1 MKEHVY
7 STQFV
12 LRSTREGE
20 LMEDFYLRLRKILY
34 THTLKLFNNE
44 TEADKLTAPTIT
56 EDNFLKQNVCLSV
69 SRGAFFVKTNEA
81 PLDGNRAF
89 MLITSVP
96 RTNKYF
102 KNASDH
108 SLCTEAIARMF
119 KGPRICGKEC
129 PSLQISVRAWV
140 EYQPFAGFFK
150 TRKLP
155 RCAPALVDLLVNMP
169 DTQLLFWPRLVSS
182 EEIEKVPILKKYPRL
197 IYPVLRNFKT
207 VADAK
212 TLEDFK
218 GHLVDPTRP
227 IPLVVFFGDSA
238 RSLREAKSL
247 AERCWS
253 KCRVWVLKK
262 HVPGLND
269 LLEHSIKEID
279 VRKNFRLG
287 LCRIFF
293 PPSIYRQD
301 DAAQPA
307 YWVPFFNRHHFRKRT
322 TIGLLRFFRF
332 DDRGWISSER
342 DLYLFEYEQ
351 EVGDKLKENSDMRE
365 QVKTLLAERQD
376 LQNVLEDTKKQLT
389 DANLASNEILE
400 ESLSAITIRDDL
412 QQENAKLLTEIATLR
427 GNAGQ
432 IPTRGTVLANPCNGA
447 DPPPDFDTLVWASK
461 RLMTHLAFVPSAWS
475 GMDRKKKNSR
485 FVSELWTMLCSL
497 ENDLVPMLLNPTM
510 KDVPQRYKD
519 KTGYEF
525 IPKDSSDLPPNMEAK
540 RHVEFEGGSWY
551 IGAHIKSGNRDATL
565 LRVYFAFDR
574 ENNRL
579 IVGHVG
585 DHLPSIGTLK
595 NS

>member
-12 LRSTREGE
+12 LRSTREDE

-34 THTLKLFNNE
+34 THTINLFNNE
-44 TEADKLTAPTIT
+44 TEADKLTTPTIT
-56 EDNFLKQNVCLSV
+56 EDTFLKQNVCLSV
-69 SRGAFFVKTNEA
+69 ARDAFFIKTNEA

-108 SLCTEAIARMF
+108 SLCTEVIARMF
-119 KGPRICGKEC
+119 KGPRICGKDH
-129 PSLQISVRAWV
+129 PSLQISVRSWV

-155 RCAPALVDLLVNMP
+155 RCAPDLVDLLAIVP
-169 DTQLLFWPRLVSS
+169 DTQLLFLPRHVSR
-182 EEIEKVPILKKYPRL
+182 EELEKFPILKKYPRL
-197 IYPVLRNFKT
+197 VYPVLRGLKT
-207 VADAK
+207 VTDAK

-227 IPLVVFFGDSA
+227 IPLVVFFGDSS
-238 RSLREAKSL
+238 RSIREAKFLS
-247 AERCWS
+247 ERCWS

-262 HVPGLND
+262 GVSGLAD
-269 LLEHSIKEID
+269 LLEHAIEGID
-279 VRKNFRLG
+279 VQKNFRFG

-293 PPSIYRQD
+293 PPVLYRQD

-307 YWVPFFNRHHFRKRT
+307 YWVPFVNKHHFRKRT
-322 TIGLLRFFRF
+322 TIGLLRFYRF

-342 DLYLFEYEQ
+342 DLFLFEYGL
-351 EVGDKLKENSDMRE
+351 EVDDKLKENSDLKE
-365 QVKTLLAERQD
+365 KFKVILADRQNLKNSLD
-376 LQNVLEDTKKQLT
+376 STKKQLA
-389 DANLASNEILE
+389 DSVLASEEILE
-400 ESLSAITIRDDL
+400 ESLSAITDRDNL
-412 QQENAKLLTEIATLR
+412 QKENAKLLTEVAALR
-427 GNAGQ
+427 GRSRQ
-432 IPTRGTVLANPCNGA
+432 TTSKDESTPSICNGN
-447 DPPPDFDTLVWASK
+447 DPPPDFDTLVWVSK
-461 RLMTHLAFVPSAWS
+461 RLMPHLAFVPSAWS

-485 FVSELWTMLCSL
+485 FVSELWDMLCSL
-497 ENDLVPMLLNPTM
+497 ENDLLPMLLNPTM
-510 KDVPQRYKD
+510 KDVPQRFKG
-519 KTGYEF
+519 KTGYDYT
-525 IPKDSSDLPPNMEAK
+525 PKDTSDLPPEMAAK
-540 RHVEFEGGSWY
+540 RNVVFDNQSWY
-551 IGAHIKSGNRDATL
+551 IGAHIKSGSRDATL

-574 ENNRL
+574 GKDRL
-579 IVGHVG
+579 IIGYVG